1 MANTA
6 FSDRESQ
13 PHKDTAMTDTAAVL
27 PGSRSKTVIVWIL
40 RILMAALFLFASY
53 MKLSGQP
60 MMVEEFGLFGV
71 GQWFRYLTGLLELA
85 GGIAIVVPPISVFGA
100 MLLLAVDAGALVAQL
115 AVIHQD
121 WIHTIVIGGILVTLI
136 YLQRARLS
144 GSR

>member
-1 MANTA
+1 
-6 FSDRESQ
+6 
-13 PHKDTAMTDTAAVL
+13 
-27 PGSRSKTVIVWIL
+27 
-40 RILMAALFLFASY
+40 
-53 MKLSGQP
+53 

-100 MLLLAVDAGALVAQL
+100 MLLLAGDAGALVAQL

>member
-1 MANTA
+1 MATLVLA
-6 FSDRESQ
+6 PS
-13 PHKDTAMTDTAAVL
+13 HKMNIVL
-27 PGSRSKTVIVWIL
+27 RVL
-40 RILMAALFLFASY
+40 RVLMAALFLFAAFG
-53 MKLSGQP
+53 KLTSNP